1 VKRLVVVVLAGA
13 FLLGP
18 VVSLVGVAMVM
29 NPADHAPCLLTAPGA
44 GLSIGDVPDH
54 LDATTSDGVTIRL
67 ERNQLVHAA
76 TVIDTGARTS
86 GVGRDG
92 IVVALMAALTESTLR
107 TLSNTSAYP
116 DSANYP
122 NDDDGGDHDSLGL
135 FQMRPSTGWGS
146 VAELMD
152 SGYQARAFYGGPTGP
167 NHGSPRG
174 LLDIPGWQQMPE
186 GTAAQA
192 VEVSAYPDRYAR
204 FEPVAEAIL
213 DALTRTEPVSASAS
227 DVPES
232 GRIVFPLPADTWT
245 RTSGFGI
252 RVHPITGERKL
263 HTGVDLAAVA
273 GTPIQAA
280 ADGKVAFAGP
290 ASGYGNLI
298 LIEHS
303 INGSVVASGY
313 AHMYAEGIY
322 VHIGDRVTAGE
333 HIADVGSSGNSTGPH
348 LHFEIRPGGAS
359 GAPVDPEPWL
369 AGHGAASVGSAL
381 PTVGGCGSTSA
392 LPAGDPAAYP
402 GGDPNQLVD
411 DPTTDGK
418 ITARTAYIL
427 AQVRAAFPG
436 TSWSCWSP
444 RPGTNSEHPLG
455 RACDG
460 TFGNSIGTP
469 ATGPALE
476 LGWAVVNWLKAHA
489 TQLGI
494 EYLIWQGR
502 IWSVAR
508 AAEGWRPYNGGGM
521 HNPASVTGGHFDHA
535 HYTAANKCRKLH
547 LTCAGP
553 RAATS

>member
-1 VKRLVVVVLAGA
+1 MRRLVAMVVAGA
-13 FLLGP
+13 LLLGP
-18 VVSLVGVAMVM
+18 GVSLVGVAVVM
-29 NPADHAPCLLTAPGA
+29 NPAAHASCLLNAPGA
-44 GLSIGDVPDH
+44 GVSIGDVPDH
-54 LDATTSDGVTIRL
+54 IDATTSDGATIRL
-67 ERNQLVHAA
+67 SRSQLAHAA
-76 TVIDTGARTS
+76 TIIDIGARTS

-92 IVVALMAALTESTLR
+92 IVAALMAALTESTLR
-107 TLSNTSAYP
+107 MLSNISAHP

-122 NDDDGGDHDSLGL
+122 NDGNGGDQDSLGL
-135 FQMRPSTGWGS
+135 FQMRPSTGWGT
-146 VAELMD
+146 VAQLMN

-174 LLDIPGWQQMPE
+174 LLDIPGWQQLAKSA
-186 GTAAQA
+186 AAQA
-192 VEVSAYPDRYAR
+192 VEVSAHPDRYAR
-204 FEPVAEAIL
+204 FKPVAESIL
-213 DALTRTEPVSASAS
+213 DTLTRGASPAS
-227 DVPES
+227 GVPES
-232 GRIVFPLPADTWT
+232 GRIVFPLPAGTWT
-245 RTSGFGI
+245 RTSGFGM
-252 RVHPITGERKL
+252 RAHPITGERKL

-273 GTPIQAA
+273 GTPILAA

-298 LIEHS
+298 LIEHNV
-303 INGSVVASGY
+303 NGSVVASGY
-313 AHMYAEGIY
+313 AHMYAEGMH
-322 VHIGDRVTAGE
+322 VHPGDRVTAGQ
-333 HIADVGSSGNSTGPH
+333 HIADVGSAGHSTGPH
-348 LHFEIRPGGAS
+348 LHFEIRPGGGS

-369 AGHGAASVGSAL
+369 SGHGAASLDAAP

-392 LPAGDPAAYP
+392 LAASDPAPYP

-427 AQVRAAFPG
+427 AQVEAAFPRS
-436 TSWSCWSP
+436 SWSCWAP
-444 RPGTNSEHPLG
+444 RPGTDSEHPLG

-469 ATGPALE
+469 AAGPALE

-508 AAEGWRPYNGGGM
+508 AGEGWRPYDGGGM
-521 HNPASVTGGHFDHA
+521 HDPASVTGGHFDHA
-535 HYTAANKCRKLH
+535 HW
-547 LTCAGP
+547 
-553 RAATS
+553 TSAI

>member
-1 VKRLVVVVLAGA
+1 VKRLVVVVLTGA
-13 FLLGP
+13 LLLGP
-18 VVSLVGVAMVM
+18 GVGLVGVAVVM
-29 NPADHAPCLLTAPGA
+29 NPAAHASCLLTAPGS
-44 GLSIGDVPDH
+44 GLSVGDVPDH

-67 ERNQLVHAA
+67 ERSQLVHAA

-86 GVGRDG
+86 GVSRDG
-92 IVVALMAALTESTLR
+92 IVVALMAALTESTMR
-107 TLSNTSAYP
+107 MLSNTGAYP

-122 NDDDGGDHDSLGL
+122 HDGDGGDHDSLGL

-152 SGYQARAFYGGPTGP
+152 PGYQARAFYGGPTGP

-174 LLDIPGWQQMPE
+174 LLDIPGWQQTPAA
-186 GTAAQA
+186 TAAQA

-213 DALTRTEPVSASAS
+213 DALTRSASSAAS
-227 DVPES
+227 GVPES
-232 GRIVFPLPADTWT
+232 GRIVFPLPAGTWT

-252 RVHPITGERKL
+252 RVHPITGERTL
-263 HTGVDLAAVA
+263 HTGLDLAANA
-273 GTPIQAA
+273 GTPILAA

-298 LIEHS
+298 LIEHK
-303 INGSVVASGY
+303 INGSAVASGY
-313 AHMYAEGIY
+313 AHMYAEGSH
-322 VHIGDRVTAGE
+322 VHTGDRVTAGQR
-333 HIADVGSSGNSTGPH
+333 IADVGSAGNSTGPH

-359 GAPVDPEPWL
+359 SAPVDPEPWL
-369 AGHGAASVGSAL
+369 AGHGAASVGSAA
-381 PTVGGCGSTSA
+381 PTVGDCVSTPA
-392 LPAGDPAAYP
+392 LAAGDPAPYP

-411 DPTTDGK
+411 DPTTEGK

-427 AQVRAAFPG
+427 AQVQAAFPHS
-436 TSWSCWSP
+436 TWSCWAR
-444 RPGTNSEHPLG
+444 RPGTDSEHPLG

-508 AAEGWRPYNGGGM
+508 AAEGWRPYDGGGM
-521 HNPASVTGGHFDHA
+521 HDPASVSGRHLDHA
-535 HYTAANKCRKLH
+535 HWTA
-547 LTCAGP
+547 T
-553 RAATS
+553 T